1 MERQE
6 QLLLG
11 IKRIE
16 KDGLCPYLVG
26 FDDGAFSKKFM
37 TYLLGVVGVEVTRE
51 QQVIRKLHQL

>member
-1 MERQE
+1 M
-6 QLLLG
+6 LLG